1 MKNNMYDEKGL
12 LKPEYEMSFEQRMS
26 MNTNNDS
33 VDRPKD
39 NTTDA
44 GRGYPEPID
53 NRTDYGR
60 GIVYK
65 GWDGK
70 EFASMDE
77 VMQYNEMF
85 YKSMMINTEEKGMRR

>member
-1 MKNNMYDEKGL
+1 MNKEDLYNNILKNTDNEKYL
-12 LKPEYEMSFEQRMS
+12 NPKPI
-26 MNTNNDS
+26 
-33 VDRPKD
+33 D
-39 NTTDA
+39 NRTDA